1 MRLSSPDRLKM
12 NREMVAEQCPAQ
24 LPALTAS
31 THIKLYKKDANFV
44 KALSLRFVGAVIISA
59 LQLLIHCRALS
70 TETVQIRTADVPA
83 SGFG

>member
-1 MRLSSPDRLKM
+1 MRLSFPDRLKM

-44 KALSLRFVGAVIISA
+44 KALSLRFDGGVI
-59 LQLLIHCRALS
+59 
-70 TETVQIRTADVPA
+70 V
-83 SGFG
+83 SGFATFDSLQSIKHRNGANQDG